1 MKTLEELQ
9 AFILEKYQVDLR
21 FVDDVKQDIKAI
33 NKGHRQTVLLEI
45 LRRAKQGPLFKPD
58 GVAESLH
65 GDLHGFAKIKSK
77 SLNIRIIYRPV
88 EGSPVRMEVIAI
100 GPRDKRKAY
109 RMAAE
114 RIQKFLQQMDQNN
127 DE

>member
-1 MKTLEELQ
+1 MKTLEDLQEL
-9 AFILEKYQVDLR
+9 ILEKYNVELR
-21 FVDDVKQDIKAI
+21 FVEDVKQDIKAI

-65 GDLHGFAKIKSK
+65 GDLHGFAKIKAK

-88 EGSPVRMEVIAI
+88 EGQPIRMEIIAI
-100 GPRDKRKAY
+100 GPRDKKKAY

-114 RIQKFLQQMDQNN
+114 RLQKFFMEMD
-127 DE
+127 

>member
-1 MKTLEELQ
+1 MKTLEDLQ
-9 AFILEKYQVDLR
+9 EIILEKYNVELR
-21 FVDDVKQDIKAI
+21 FVEDVKQDIKAI
-33 NKGHRQTVLLEI
+33 NKGHRQTILLEI
-45 LRRAKQGPLFKPD
+45 LRRAKQGSLFKPD

-88 EGSPVRMEVIAI
+88 EGQPIRMEIIAI
-100 GPRDKRKAY
+100 GPRDKEKAY

-114 RIQKFLQQMDQNN
+114 RLQKFFM
-127 DE
+127 EMG

>member
-1 MKTLEELQ
+1 MKTLEDLQ
-9 AFILEKYQVDLR
+9 EIILEKYNVELR
-21 FVDDVKQDIKAI
+21 FVEDVKQDIKAI
-33 NKGHRQTVLLEI
+33 NKGHRQTILLEI

-88 EGSPVRMEVIAI
+88 EGQPIRMEIIAI
-100 GPRDKRKAY
+100 GPRDKEKAY

-114 RIQKFLQQMDQNN
+114 RLQKFFM
-127 DE
+127 EMG

>member
-1 MKTLEELQ
+1 MKTLEDLQEL
-9 AFILEKYQVDLR
+9 ILEKYNVELR
-21 FVDDVKQDIKAI
+21 FVEDVKQDIKAI
-33 NKGHRQTVLLEI
+33 NKGHRQTILLEI

-88 EGSPVRMEVIAI
+88 EGQPIRMEIIAI
-100 GPRDKRKAY
+100 GPRDKEKAY

-114 RIQKFLQQMDQNN
+114 RLQKFFM
-127 DE
+127 EMG

>member
-9 AFILEKYQVDLR
+9 AIILEKYNVDLR
-21 FVDDVKQDIKAI
+21 FTPDVKQDIKAI

-45 LRRAKQGPLFKPD
+45 LKIVKQGPLFKPD

-88 EGSPVRMEVIAI
+88 DGNPIRMEIIAI
-100 GPRDKRKAY
+100 GPWDKNKTYQIAT
-109 RMAAE
+109 E
-114 RIQKFLQQMDQNN
+114 RLQKFLRQM
-127 DE
+127 E

>member
-1 MKTLEELQ
+1 VKTLEDLQEL
-9 AFILEKYQVDLR
+9 ILEKYNVELR
-21 FVDDVKQDIKAI
+21 FVEDVKQDIKAI

-77 SLNIRIIYRPV
+77 PLNIRIIYRPV
-88 EGSPVRMEVIAI
+88 EGQPIRMEIIAI
-100 GPRDKRKAY
+100 GPRDKKKAY

-114 RIQKFLQQMDQNN
+114 RLQKFFMEMD
-127 DE
+127 

>member
-1 MKTLEELQ
+1 MKTLEDLQ
-9 AFILEKYQVDLR
+9 EIILEKYNVELR
-21 FVDDVKQDIKAI
+21 FVEDVKQDIKAI
-33 NKGHRQTVLLEI
+33 NKGHRQTILLEI

-58 GVAESLH
+58 GIAESLH

-88 EGSPVRMEVIAI
+88 EGQPIRMEIIAI
-100 GPRDKRKAY
+100 GPRDKEKAY

-114 RIQKFLQQMDQNN
+114 RLQKFFM
-127 DE
+127 EMG

>member
-1 MKTLEELQ
+1 MKTLEDLQEL
-9 AFILEKYQVDLR
+9 ILEKYDVELR
-21 FVDDVKQDIKAI
+21 FVEDVKQDIKAI
-33 NKGHRQTVLLEI
+33 NKGHRQTILLEI

-88 EGSPVRMEVIAI
+88 EGQPIRMEIIAI
-100 GPRDKRKAY
+100 GPRDKEKAY

-114 RIQKFLQQMDQNN
+114 RLQKFFMEMD
-127 DE
+127 

>member
-1 MKTLEELQ
+1 MKTLEDLQ
-9 AFILEKYQVDLR
+9 EIILEKYNVELR
-21 FVDDVKQDIKAI
+21 FVEDVKQDIKAI
-33 NKGHRQTVLLEI
+33 NKGHRQTILLEI

-88 EGSPVRMEVIAI
+88 EGQPIRMEIIAI
-100 GPRDKRKAY
+100 GPRDKEKAY

-114 RIQKFLQQMDQNN
+114 RLQKFFI
-127 DE
+127 E

>member
-1 MKTLEELQ
+1 MKTLEDLQEL
-9 AFILEKYQVDLR
+9 ILEKYNVELR
-21 FVDDVKQDIKAI
+21 FVDDVKQDIKVI
-33 NKGHRQTVLLEI
+33 NKGHRQTILLEI
-45 LRRAKQGPLFKPD
+45 LRRAQQGPLFKPD

-88 EGSPVRMEVIAI
+88 EGQPIRMEIIAI
-100 GPRDKRKAY
+100 DPRDREKAY

-114 RIQKFLQQMDQNN
+114 RLQKFFM
-127 DE
+127 EMG

>member
-1 MKTLEELQ
+1 VKTLEDLQEL
-9 AFILEKYQVDLR
+9 ILEKYNVELR
-21 FVDDVKQDIKAI
+21 FVEDVKQDIKAI

-88 EGSPVRMEVIAI
+88 EGQPIRMEIIAI
-100 GPRDKRKAY
+100 GPRDKEKAY

-114 RIQKFLQQMDQNN
+114 RLQKFFM
-127 DE
+127 EMG

>member
-1 MKTLEELQ
+1 MKTLEDLQELVL
-9 AFILEKYQVDLR
+9 AKFNVDLR
-21 FVDDVKQDIKAI
+21 FVEDVKQDIKAI

-45 LRRAKQGPLFKPD
+45 VRRAKQGPLFKPD

-65 GDLHGFAKIKSK
+65 GDLHGFAKIKST

-88 EGSPVRMEVIAI
+88 DGNPIRMEVIAI
-100 GPRDKRKAY
+100 GPRDKQKAY

-114 RIQKFLQQMDQNN
+114 RLQKFFDQMK
-127 DE
+127 

>member
-1 MKTLEELQ
+1 MKTLEDLQ
-9 AFILEKYQVDLR
+9 EIILEKYNVELR
-21 FVDDVKQDIKAI
+21 FVEDVKQDIKAI
-33 NKGHRQTVLLEI
+33 NKGHRQTILLEI

-88 EGSPVRMEVIAI
+88 EGQPIRMEIIAI
-100 GPRDKRKAY
+100 GPRDKERAY

-114 RIQKFLQQMDQNN
+114 RLQKFFM
-127 DE
+127 EMG

>member
-1 MKTLEELQ
+1 MKTLEDLQEL
-9 AFILEKYQVDLR
+9 ILEKYNVELR
-21 FVDDVKQDIKAI
+21 FVEDVKQDIKAI

-88 EGSPVRMEVIAI
+88 EGQPIRMEIIAI
-100 GPRDKRKAY
+100 GPRDKEKAY

-114 RIQKFLQQMDQNN
+114 RLQKFFM
-127 DE
+127 EMG

>member
-1 MKTLEELQ
+1 MKTLEDLQEL
-9 AFILEKYQVDLR
+9 ILEKYNVELR
-21 FVDDVKQDIKAI
+21 FVEDVKQDIKAI

-88 EGSPVRMEVIAI
+88 EGQPIRMEIIAI
-100 GPRDKRKAY
+100 GPCDKKKAY

-114 RIQKFLQQMDQNN
+114 RLQKFFMEMD
-127 DE
+127 

>member
-1 MKTLEELQ
+1 VKTLEDLQEL
-9 AFILEKYQVDLR
+9 ILEKYNVELR
-21 FVDDVKQDIKAI
+21 FVEDVKQDIKAI
-33 NKGHRQTVLLEI
+33 NKGHRQTILLEI

-88 EGSPVRMEVIAI
+88 EGQPIRMEIIAI
-100 GPRDKRKAY
+100 GPRDKEKAY

-114 RIQKFLQQMDQNN
+114 RLQKFFM
-127 DE
+127 EMG

>member
-1 MKTLEELQ
+1 MKTLEDLQ
-9 AFILEKYQVDLR
+9 EIILEKYNVELR
-21 FVDDVKQDIKAI
+21 FVEDVKQDIKAI
-33 NKGHRQTVLLEI
+33 NKGHRQTILLEI

-77 SLNIRIIYRPV
+77 SLNIRIIYRSV
-88 EGSPVRMEVIAI
+88 EGQPIRMEIIAI
-100 GPRDKRKAY
+100 GPRDKEKAY

-114 RIQKFLQQMDQNN
+114 RLQKFFM
-127 DE
+127 EMG

>member
-1 MKTLEELQ
+1 MKTLEDLQ
-9 AFILEKYQVDLR
+9 EIILEKYNVELR
-21 FVDDVKQDIKAI
+21 FVEDVKQDIKAI
-33 NKGHRQTVLLEI
+33 NKGHRQTILLEI

-88 EGSPVRMEVIAI
+88 EGQPIRMEIIVI
-100 GPRDKRKAY
+100 GPRDKEKAY

-114 RIQKFLQQMDQNN
+114 RLQKFFM
-127 DE
+127 EMG

>member
-1 MKTLEELQ
+1 MKTLEDLQEL
-9 AFILEKYQVDLR
+9 ILEKYNVELR
-21 FVDDVKQDIKAI
+21 FVEDVKQDIKAI

-65 GDLHGFAKIKSK
+65 GDLYGFAKIKSK

-88 EGSPVRMEVIAI
+88 EGQPIRMEIIAI
-100 GPRDKRKAY
+100 GPRDKKKAY

-114 RIQKFLQQMDQNN
+114 RLQKFFMEMD
-127 DE
+127 

>member
-1 MKTLEELQ
+1 VKTLEDLQ
-9 AFILEKYQVDLR
+9 EIILEKYNVELR
-21 FVDDVKQDIKAI
+21 FVEDVKQDIKAI
-33 NKGHRQTVLLEI
+33 NKGHRQTILLEI

-58 GVAESLH
+58 GIAESLH

-88 EGSPVRMEVIAI
+88 EGQPIRMEIIAI
-100 GPRDKRKAY
+100 GPRDKEKAY

-114 RIQKFLQQMDQNN
+114 RLQKFFM
-127 DE
+127 EMG

>member
-1 MKTLEELQ
+1 MKTLEDLQ
-9 AFILEKYQVDLR
+9 EIILEKYNVELR
-21 FVDDVKQDIKAI
+21 FVEDVKQDIKAI
-33 NKGHRQTVLLEI
+33 NKGHRQTILLEI
-45 LRRAKQGPLFKPD
+45 LRRAKQGPLFKPG

-88 EGSPVRMEVIAI
+88 EGQPIRMEIIAI
-100 GPRDKRKAY
+100 GPRDKEKAY

-114 RIQKFLQQMDQNN
+114 RLQKFFM
-127 DE
+127 EMG

>member
-1 MKTLEELQ
+1 MKTLEDLQ
-9 AFILEKYQVDLR
+9 EIILEKYNVELR
-21 FVDDVKQDIKAI
+21 FVEDVKQDIKAI
-33 NKGHRQTVLLEI
+33 NKGHRQTILLEI

-65 GDLHGFAKIKSK
+65 GDLRGFAKIKSK

-88 EGSPVRMEVIAI
+88 EGQPIRMEIIAI
-100 GPRDKRKAY
+100 GPRDKEKAY

-114 RIQKFLQQMDQNN
+114 RLQKFFM
-127 DE
+127 EMG